1 MYTSIRAEL
10 QKARRRH
17 DLIVCLLVPVM
28 ALLWCQS
35 AAPTGADELAS
46 AYSALF
52 YSLPIINTILMPLAM
67 AILASR
73 LWDVEVKGCTPK
85 LLYTLQSRRSL
96 FAAKAAL
103 GLAEIFLIVTLEA
116 AGAPLIGHLQHYTQ
130 PYPAAGQA
138 AYLWGCTF
146 AVDCMIF
153 FSELLLTVLLANP
166 LPALC
171 VGILGTL
178 L

>member
-73 LWDVEVKGCTPK
+73 LWDVEVKGCTPNCCIPCK
-85 LLYTLQSRRSL
+85 AAAACLPQRQCWGWRRS
-96 FAAKAAL
+96 F
-103 GLAEIFLIVTLEA
+103 
-116 AGAPLIGHLQHYTQ
+116 
-130 PYPAAGQA
+130 
-138 AYLWGCTF
+138 
-146 AVDCMIF
+146 
-153 FSELLLTVLLANP
+153 
-166 LPALC
+166 
-171 VGILGTL
+171 
-178 L
+178 

>member
-73 LWDVEVKGCTPK
+73 LWECGSQR
-85 LLYTLQSRRSL
+85 LYAQTAVYPAKPPQPVCPQRQRWGWRRS
-96 FAAKAAL
+96 F
-103 GLAEIFLIVTLEA
+103 
-116 AGAPLIGHLQHYTQ
+116 
-130 PYPAAGQA
+130 
-138 AYLWGCTF
+138 
-146 AVDCMIF
+146 
-153 FSELLLTVLLANP
+153 
-166 LPALC
+166 
-171 VGILGTL
+171 
-178 L
+178 

>member
-35 AAPTGADELAS
+35 AAPTGADELAF

-85 LLYTLQSRRSL
+85 LRIPCKAAAACLPQRQRWGWRRS
-96 FAAKAAL
+96 F
-103 GLAEIFLIVTLEA
+103 
-116 AGAPLIGHLQHYTQ
+116 
-130 PYPAAGQA
+130 
-138 AYLWGCTF
+138 
-146 AVDCMIF
+146 
-153 FSELLLTVLLANP
+153 
-166 LPALC
+166 
-171 VGILGTL
+171 
-178 L
+178 

>member
-67 AILASR
+67 AILAS
-73 LWDVEVKGCTPK
+73 C
-85 LLYTLQSRRSL
+85 RRPADRAL
-96 FAAKAAL
+96 AAL
-103 GLAEIFLIVTLEA
+103 HAALPRRRPGCLSLGLHLCRGLHDFFL
-116 AGAPLIGHLQHYTQ
+116 
-130 PYPAAGQA
+130 
-138 AYLWGCTF
+138 
-146 AVDCMIF
+146 
-153 FSELLLTVLLANP
+153 
-166 LPALC
+166 
-171 VGILGTL
+171 
-178 L
+178 

>member
-52 YSLPIINTILMPLAM
+52 YCCIPCKAAAACLPQ
-67 AILASR
+67 R
-73 LWDVEVKGCTPK
+73 QRWGW
-85 LLYTLQSRRSL
+85 RRS
-96 FAAKAAL
+96 F
-103 GLAEIFLIVTLEA
+103 
-116 AGAPLIGHLQHYTQ
+116 
-130 PYPAAGQA
+130 
-138 AYLWGCTF
+138 
-146 AVDCMIF
+146 
-153 FSELLLTVLLANP
+153 
-166 LPALC
+166 
-171 VGILGTL
+171 
-178 L
+178 

>member
-52 YSLPIINTILMPLAM
+52 YSLPIINTILLPVLM
-67 AILASR
+67 AVLASR
-73 LWDVEVKGCTPK
+73 LWDVEVKGYTAK

-96 FAAKAAL
+96 FFGKAVFGL
-103 GLAEIFLIVTLEA
+103 GEIVLMVALEA
-116 AGAPLIGHLQHYTQ
+116 P
-130 PYPAAGQA
+130 
-138 AYLWGCTF
+138 
-146 AVDCMIF
+146 V
-153 FSELLLTVLLANP
+153 FSRMSL
-166 LPALC
+166 
-171 VGILGTL
+171 
-178 L
+178 

>member
-103 GLAEIFLIVTLEA
+103 GLRVMLQVPDQRGARSFQRDDQKDLRRGPGCLSLGLHLCRGLHDFFL
-116 AGAPLIGHLQHYTQ
+116 
-130 PYPAAGQA
+130 
-138 AYLWGCTF
+138 
-146 AVDCMIF
+146 
-153 FSELLLTVLLANP
+153 
-166 LPALC
+166 
-171 VGILGTL
+171 
-178 L
+178 